1 MSQRFL
7 VFVVP
12 GVFCIVLKLLLS
24 VLFFILI
31 SVQRI
36 HRGTVVTRTFSLHIQ
51 SSLIELQRLVQQF
64 GLAKFLFGLII
75 DRLESRNDIVCL
87 S

>member
-12 GVFCIVLKLLLS
+12 AVFCIVLKLLLS

-36 HRGTVVTRTFSLHIQ
+36 PRGTVVTRTFSLRIQ
-51 SSLIELQRLVQQF
+51 SCLIEFQRLVQQF
-64 GLAKFLFGLII
+64 GLAKFLFGFII
-75 DRLESRNDIVCL
+75 DRLESRNDIVYL